1 MKIGIVV
8 STDDAETCWNAL
20 RFANFSLK
28 QGEQVKVFF
37 IGRGV
42 DYQRGSTAKFD
53 ATGQGEEFLRAGGA
67 LFACGTCLKSRSR
80 GGSDLCPISTMKDLY
95 EIVKES
101 DRVVSF

>member
-1 MKIGIVV
+1 MNIGIVV

-28 QGEQVKVFF
+28 KGDAVKVFF

-42 DYQRGSTAKFD
+42 DYQRGSSEKFD
-53 ATGQGEEFLRAGGA
+53 SIGQGEEFIRAGGA

-80 GGSDLCPISTMKDLY
+80 GGSDLCPLSTMKDLHD
-95 EIVKES
+95 IVKGS